1 MSYDS
6 RNLINRF
13 LRLNRLNS
21 SSNYLPPTVD
31 PYQILPPTAI
41 HRNRNR
47 LTSGDIINKVQDL
60 PIASDMGTELLN
72 DLIIR
77 QAEFL
82 KRIRK
87 HPQDLTMHKSDYEN
101 PTNGRNFISDNGN
114 SNL

>member
-21 SSNYLPPTVD
+21 STNYLPLIVD
-31 PYQILPPTAI
+31 PYQILPPSI
-41 HRNRNR
+41 IQMNRNR
-47 LTSGDIINKVQDL
+47 LTSGDIINKIQDL
-60 PIASDMGTELLN
+60 PNSSDMGTELLN
-72 DLIIR
+72 DLIAR

-101 PTNGRNFISDNGN
+101 AKNGRNFISDN
-114 SNL
+114 